1 MKILHH
7 FPLPRK
13 RTIAAFGCASALAL
27 FAGCSHVPILSIPAL
42 ASIDFRTT
50 QFQMLRAAIEMPDM
64 LIPQPEAVRL
74 NVELTIEDEV
84 AEQRSYALIQT
95 GSSDQTGSSGR
106 GDRQGFPPEDGRHTF
121 IYQLS
126 DADQLGMESIRRAI
140 FAAEAANQEGGLSL
154 RVSVEDVCASAPV
167 PDEQLLVDV
176 FLMTSETGRF
186 VRTLDGFDLRELN
199 DPDVNLEQSIWS
211 CQ

>member
-1 MKILHH
+1 MKYLSHL
-7 FPLPRK
+7 PLPRK
-13 RTIAAFGCASALAL
+13 LTIAAFSCATALTL

-64 LIPQPEAVRL
+64 LVPKPESVRL

-95 GSSDQTGSSGR
+95 SFAESTEMG
-106 GDRQGFPPEDGRHTF
+106 GFVPEAGRHAF
-121 IYQLS
+121 IYRLTE
-126 DADQLGMESIRRAI
+126 ADQLGMEAIRRAI
-140 FAAEAANQEGGLSL
+140 FAAEEAGQEGGLRL
-154 RVSVEDVCASAPV
+154 QVSVEDVCANAPL
-167 PDEQLLVDV
+167 PGDALLIDV
-176 FLMTSETGRF
+176 FLKTSETERF
-186 VRTLDGFDLRELN
+186 VRTLDGFDLREMS
-199 DPDVNLEQSIWS
+199 DPGVNLEQSIWS